1 MINPDA
7 FNASKRRLSK
17 LCNLDLIDLN
27 HNARKQRIFND
38 ILILLQSKVAE
49 FPPHYN
55 LRLCN
60 EFLTFTCCLVE
71 EVTKNDKK
79 PDKKELVI
87 QIFKRL
93 FNIDPAEVV
102 LIEKSI
108 DFLCANG
115 LVKGIDK
122 SKKMFFFV
130 KKRLKKFF

>member
-1 MINPDA
+1 MLNPDA
-7 FNASKRRLSK
+7 FSDSKRRLSK

-38 ILILLQSKVAE
+38 ILVLLQSKVSE
-49 FPPHYN
+49 FPPSYN

-79 PDKKELVI
+79 PNKKEIVI
-87 QIFKRL
+87 KLFKHL
-93 FNIDPAEVV
+93 FNIDTAEEI
-102 LIEKSI
+102 LIDKSI
-108 DFLCANG
+108 DFICANG

-122 SKKMFFFV
+122 SKKIFHFV
-130 KKRLKKFF
+130 KKKVKKFF